1 VADTSWRP
9 RGSAAGILGLA
20 VALVLCLAAAAS
32 ALFAIRQAVGFAM
45 FLGLLVGVVCGALA
59 LLVLVLTVGYFQLR
73 YRFEREGLAITWLNR
88 RDVVPY
94 DQVDGIFAGQR
105 LGQTMRVRGLN
116 WPGFHIGVG
125 RTRSMGFVRYFVTT
139 GDLTEIALIVTPD
152 LTIAVSPA
160 DAAGF
165 RRELI
170 RRVEEAEPELTTPVT
185 ERKTPSGRPTSA
197 LRDISLPALHLAA
210 VSLLICT
217 VLYIWLH
224 WASIPDVIAMQFSRD
239 GVPLVYGQR
248 GDVFKLPGTGA
259 AILIANLGIGLAVY
273 AREPAAARML
283 WATSVVVQVLILV
296 ATARILH

>member
-1 VADTSWRP
+1 VA
-9 RGSAAGILGLA
+9 GVLGLGA
-20 VALVLCLAAAAS
+20 ALIIGLAAAAS
-32 ALFAIRQAVGFAM
+32 ALFAIRQAVGFGM
-45 FLGLLVGVVCGALA
+45 FLGLLVAVICAALA
-59 LLVLVLTVGYFQLR
+59 LLVLVLTIGYFQLR
-73 YRFEREGLAITWLNR
+73 YRFEPDVLAITWLGR
-88 RDVVPY
+88 RELVAY

-139 GDLTEIALIVTPD
+139 GDLSEIALIVTPD

-170 RRVEEAEPELTTPVT
+170 QRVEESEPELGEPAPKQAAVSS
-185 ERKTPSGRPTSA
+185 RPSSA
-197 LRDISLPALHLAA
+197 LRDVSFAALNLAA
-210 VSLLICT
+210 VLLLICSG
-217 VLYIWLH
+217 LYIWLH
-224 WASIPDVIAMQFSRD
+224 WANIPDVIALQFSRD

-248 GDVFKLPGTGA
+248 PDVFKLPGTGA

-273 AREPAAARML
+273 ARERAAARML

>member
-1 VADTSWRP
+1 MADTSWRP
-9 RGSAAGILGLA
+9 RGSAAGALGLGA
-20 VALVLCLAAAAS
+20 TLFLGLAAAAS
-32 ALFAIRQAVGFAM
+32 ALFAIRQAIGFAM
-45 FLGLLVGVVCGALA
+45 FLGLLVGAVFAALA
-59 LLVLVLTVGYFQLR
+59 VLVLVLTVGYLQLR
-73 YRFEREGLAITWLNR
+73 YRFERDGLSITWLGR
-88 RDVVPY
+88 RETIPY

-125 RTRSMGFVRYFVTT
+125 RTRAMGFVRYFVTT

-160 DAAGF
+160 DVAGF

-170 RRVEEAEPELTTPVT
+170 RRVEQNDPELVEQAPATVP
-185 ERKTPSGRPTSA
+185 EPSRPLAA
-197 LRDISLPALHLAA
+197 LRDISLPALNLAG
-210 VSLLICT
+210 VGLLICT
-217 VLYIWLH
+217 ILYIWAQ
-224 WASIPDVIAMQFSRD
+224 WSNIPDLIVLQFASD
-239 GVPLVYGQR
+239 LKPLVYGQR
-248 GDVFKLPGTGA
+248 PDIFKLPGTGA

-273 AREPAAARML
+273 ARERAAARML